1 MTDQNSNTKNFISTG
16 LDGIVSKNTATS
28 AQLDKAIEKK
38 VIQEIEAK
46 TAKSSPL
53 HSVQLLSSNIL
64 PLIRNDHH
72 KKTAQA
78 FFRENY
84 RIGFK
89 SAQSGVMNTYG
100 GTSHN
105 AICDRLFNMLNLEDR
120 TVQNR
125 AYDSKELELLSNFLT
140 RLIID
145 HKIKLHKGFS
155 TKVGSGQYFL
165 LPKKEALIIKNDTQV
180 SAKIVGKK
188 RRLDDLLERT
198 YIKERSQN
206 PFHNFAFDTNVLYL
220 PNYALI
226 NRTARTWSKPNILRF
241 YKDHYHVVFTKDEDP
256 KKIYKLNDLIY
267 QDLLNHMFDNM
278 LDNGLVLKEVKFK
291 KDQLN
296 ELSTAIDKWINTGN
310 LRGKFSLMSKT
321 DATTL
326 HNRTIQIRKRERK
339 LAKQQ
344 KQAQVQN
351 SVAV

>member
-1 MTDQNSNTKNFISTG
+1 MTDQNSNTKSFISTG
-16 LDGIVSKNTATS
+16 LDGIVSKRTATS
-28 AQLDKAIEKK
+28 TQLDKVIEKK
-38 VIQEIEAK
+38 LIQEIEAK
-46 TAKSSPL
+46 TAKKSPL
-53 HSVQLLSSNIL
+53 HSIQLLSPNIL
-64 PLIRNDHH
+64 PLIRTNHLT
-72 KKTAQA
+72 KTAQA

-100 GTSHN
+100 GMSHN

-145 HKIKLHKGFS
+145 YKIKLHKGFS

-165 LPKKEALIIKNDTQV
+165 LPKKEALIIKKDTQV
-180 SAKIVGKK
+180 TAKIVGKK
-188 RRLDDLLERT
+188 RMFDDLLERT

-206 PFHNFAFDTNVLYL
+206 SFHNFAFDTNVLYL

-226 NRTARTWSKPNILRF
+226 KRTARTWSKPNILRF
-241 YKDHYHVVFTKDEDP
+241 YKDHYHIVFTKDEDP

-296 ELSTAIDKWINTGN
+296 ELSTAIDKWINTGS

-326 HNRTIQIRKRERK
+326 HNRTIQLRKRERK
-339 LAKQQ
+339 LAKVQ
-344 KQAQVQN
+344 KKDGL
-351 SVAV
+351 SVS